1 MCHLRDDIAS
11 RAINH
16 LKLRRPYEKG
26 AQLYNAKINR
36 ENEGKNETSEDEK
49 TILKVGRQVEK
60 AKRCARCVKSNA
72 IAGNEIRPKGPWTTA
87 KEKKG
92 EEGKGRGGEKRNNFG
107 AMKKKPT
114 ASASGGV
121 CGVGARPF
129 SPLPDKHRFAYDRH
143 FAGSII

>member
-1 MCHLRDDIAS
+1 MQRNRRERDS
-11 RAINH
+11 T
-16 LKLRRPYEKG
+16 
-26 AQLYNAKINR
+26 
-36 ENEGKNETSEDEK
+36 EGTVDDSE
-49 TILKVGRQVEK
+49 R
-60 AKRCARCVKSNA
+60 
-72 IAGNEIRPKGPWTTA
+72 
-87 KEKKG
+87 KKG
-92 EEGKGRGGEKRNNFG
+92 EEGKGRGGKKRNNFG

>member
-1 MCHLRDDIAS
+1 VRKVCKKQRNRRERDSTEGTVDDS
-11 RAINH
+11 ER
-16 LKLRRPYEKG
+16 KKRR
-26 AQLYNAKINR
+26 
-36 ENEGKNETSEDEK
+36 
-49 TILKVGRQVEK
+49 GRK
-60 AKRCARCVKSNA
+60 
-72 IAGNEIRPKGPWTTA
+72 
-87 KEKKG
+87 
-92 EEGKGRGGEKRNNFG
+92 GKGGREKRNNFG